1 MSSKENEVQSESI
14 AKVLLVD
21 DHPMFREHLGQ
32 LISRELGM
40 AVCGEADNIRDAL
53 RLIQET
59 QPDIAIVDISL
70 RGSSG
75 LELIKDSKAHGL
87 DLKILVLSM
96 HDESLY
102 AERVLRSGAR
112 GYISKQQASS
122 EVVRAIQCVMR
133 GGVYASGNVTSK
145 LLDRIAGKPRDMG
158 GMDSLTDRELE
169 VFWMLG
175 RGKKGPE
182 IARSLSLGETT
193 VDTYR
198 THIKEKLG
206 LRSAAELYLQAGEW
220 VREHGG

>member
-1 MSSKENEVQSESI
+1 
-14 AKVLLVD
+14 
-21 DHPMFREHLGQ
+21 
-32 LISRELGM
+32 
-40 AVCGEADNIRDAL
+40 
-53 RLIQET
+53 
-59 QPDIAIVDISL
+59 
-70 RGSSG
+70 
-75 LELIKDSKAHGL
+75 
-87 DLKILVLSM
+87 
-96 HDESLY
+96 
-102 AERVLRSGAR
+102 
-112 GYISKQQASS
+112 
-122 EVVRAIQCVMR
+122 MR